1 MQEEVVV
8 QGEPPDHLEHGLQLL
23 QAGEYNRS
31 HHNLKYIN
39 QPLTCSQNASQ
50 NIFNSI
56 QFICNIWPPAQNTYN
71 SI

>member
-56 QFICNIWPPAQNTYN
+56 
-71 SI
+71 